1 MSELKVHASACDDER
16 MVHTDELRSAFVA
29 RLKKALTHAG
39 IGEWGAG
46 AYLANATGKTAK
58 AASKWINA
66 ESMPGRANML
76 RIAEDLG
83 VRVEWLQFGEG
94 SMVTTADTH
103 NKNDKE
109 SNVIAADF
117 SGKAKL
123 KDGELSIPQY
133 NVRGALGHGQIPAD
147 YIETIRH
154 VTVHESML
162 SGRGISFSKA
172 DNLAIITGFGQSM
185 EGTINDGDPLIVDR
199 GISQFIGD
207 GIYVLTWD
215 NLLYVKRLQKHSP
228 TQFDMI
234 SDNPLHKDQ
243 VINIA
248 DVTIHARVL
257 LVWNAKKL

>member
-1 MSELKVHASACDDER
+1 MDIREVRRRNLKSLMDREFNGVRGAQSRLAERLGKPQNFISRCLAAPERAGSKTIGEDFAREIEKAFGLDCYALDRPIAASADI
-16 MVHTDELRSAFVA
+16 
-29 RLKKALTHAG
+29 KKP
-39 IGEWGAG
+39 E
-46 AYLANATGKTAK
+46 N
-58 AASKWINA
+58 
-66 ESMPGRANML
+66 
-76 RIAEDLG
+76 
-83 VRVEWLQFGEG
+83 
-94 SMVTTADTH
+94 
-103 NKNDKE
+103 NKDKE

-117 SGKAKL
+117 SSKGKL
-123 KDGELSIPQY
+123 KDGEISIPQY

-154 VTVHESML
+154 VTVHESLL

-199 GISQFIGD
+199 GVNQFIGD

-228 TQFDMI
+228 THFDMI
-234 SDNPLHKDQ
+234 SDNPRHKDQ
-243 VINIA
+243 VINIS
-248 DVTIHARVL
+248 DVTVHARVL